1 MSLNPM
7 KWLGL
12 LKEFKQINF
21 TEEWYPCYCIHQ
33 LWLIIFSQTTYN
45 LYSAENKV
53 RRLKLRKKKQHEIIK
68 KKTSCQNQ
76 CLYEVISKFYHT
88 CISEQRYQKHD
99 LCFISESHSNSAK
112 VIFLNFQVKI
122 LALQCFWWTWHTVR
136 KPFNVFGK
144 RKSYTVQLVKEVL
157 QISTW

>member
-1 MSLNPM
+1 M

-53 RRLKLRKKKQHEIIK
+53 RRLKLRKKKQREIIK
-68 KKTSCQNQ
+68 KKQLLVTISASMK
-76 CLYEVISKFYHT
+76 LYLSFITPVFQSRDIKTMIFVLS
-88 CISEQRYQKHD
+88 QKVT
-99 LCFISESHSNSAK
+99 ESHSQGH
-112 VIFLNFQVKI
+112 L
-122 LALQCFWWTWHTVR
+122 
-136 KPFNVFGK
+136 P
-144 RKSYTVQLVKEVL
+144 
-157 QISTW
+157 